1 MRAGAGAAADK
12 GWWGAGALRR
22 GRGTLNWSLAPSLGQ
37 GEGEGEGVTLG
48 PRQVLPSSALLGHKS
63 EITGSAFRCL
73 LWLDFNN
80 PVLTLYCTAQ
90 CTLAQAAIGFP

>member
-37 GEGEGEGVTLG
+37 GEGGGGGGDARSAPG
-48 PRQVLPSSALLGHKS
+48 PAQ
-63 EITGSAFRCL
+63 
-73 LWLDFNN
+73 
-80 PVLTLYCTAQ
+80 LTLSHTFFMYHIPDIISASAKKTEDHV
-90 CTLAQAAIGFP
+90 

>member
-37 GEGEGEGVTLG
+37 GEGGGGGGDARSALG
-48 PRQVLPSSALLGHKS
+48 PAQLSPARTQIRNYRFCISLLAL
-63 EITGSAFRCL
+63 A
-73 LWLDFNN
+73 
-80 PVLTLYCTAQ
+80 
-90 CTLAQAAIGFP
+90 

>member
-37 GEGEGEGVTLG
+37 GEGEGVTLG
-48 PRQVLPSSALLGHKS
+48 PRQVLLSSALLGHKS

-80 PVLTLYCTAQ
+80 PVLTLYCTAH